1 MTMTHTITFT
11 HIQQYL
17 IHNKSV
23 LSSDFGVKQ
32 IGIFG
37 SFIHETQT
45 FSNDIDLLVE
55 FKKGKESFRNYM
67 NLKFYLEDEFGR
79 KVDLIIKETLKAAI
93 RDQVLEEVVYA

>member
-1 MTMTHTITFT
+1 MTRTITFT
-11 HIQQYL
+11 HIQRYL
-17 IHNKSV
+17 IQNKPV
-23 LSSDFGVKQ
+23 LSSNFCVKQ

-45 FSNDIDLLVE
+45 PSSDIDLLVE
-55 FKKGKESFRNYM
+55 FKKGKETFRNYM